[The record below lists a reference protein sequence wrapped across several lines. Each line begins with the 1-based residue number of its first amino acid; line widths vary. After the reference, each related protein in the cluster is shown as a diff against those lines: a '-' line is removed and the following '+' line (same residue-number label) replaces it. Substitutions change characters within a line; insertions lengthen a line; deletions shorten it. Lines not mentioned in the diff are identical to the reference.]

1 MKYLLLAL
9 ALTCGWTAQAF
20 NDDDVRMVKSMKKC
34 VRCDLSGAELR
45 NADLSNAI
53 LLGANL
59 QSADLRGADL
69 SNANLEQAKLRGAN
83 LQEAKLS
90 LSLIHI

>member
-9 ALTCGWTAQAF
+9 ALTCGWTVKAF

-53 LLGANL
+53 L
-59 QSADLRGADL
+59 
-69 SNANLEQAKLRGAN
+69 
-83 LQEAKLS
+83 
-90 LSLIHI
+90 

>member
-1 MKYLLLAL
+1 MRYLLIVM
-9 ALTCGWTAQAF
+9 ALTCGLTVQAF
-20 NDDDVRMVKSMKKC
+20 NDDDVRMIKSMKKC

-59 QSADLRGADL
+59 QSADLSGADL
-69 SNANLEQAKLRGAN
+69 SNANL
-83 LQEAKLS
+83 
-90 LSLIHI
+90 

>member
-1 MKYLLLAL
+1 MKYLVLAISL
-9 ALTCGWTAQAF
+9 ACSFKALAF

-59 QSADLRGADL
+59 QSADLRGAD
-69 SNANLEQAKLRGAN
+69 
-83 LQEAKLS
+83 
-90 LSLIHI
+90 